1 MKRNNPF
8 IVPTITSGVIF
19 VIACFFFAA
28 LAAPVTFLVHY
39 LLVANVVIVAASSCL
54 LKRRSNNL
62 GPQKPDDGMECNSV
76 ADFVRDTPIKL
87 SMFCLNCIACL
98 YLIAIAV
105 ATLGTILGRRP
116 LAILGLVM
124 VAVVWYLERYLNRRA
139 SRKINDEERRWR
151 IK

>member
-8 IVPTITSGVIF
+8 IVPTIISGVIF

-54 LKRRSNNL
+54 LRRRSNNL

-76 ADFVRDTPIKL
+76 ADFVRDSPIKL

-124 VAVVWYLERYLNRRA
+124 VAVVWCLERYLNRRA

>member
-1 MKRNNPF
+1 M
-8 IVPTITSGVIF
+8 
-19 VIACFFFAA
+19 
-28 LAAPVTFLVHY
+28 
-39 LLVANVVIVAASSCL
+39 
-54 LKRRSNNL
+54 
-62 GPQKPDDGMECNSV
+62 
-76 ADFVRDTPIKL
+76 ADFVRDNPIKL

-139 SRKINDEERRWR
+139 SRKINDGERRCR